1 MSFTLKQQIIFD
13 LDDTLVYCNKYFELI
28 LNQFADMLTDWIGSH
43 RITTGDIRSKQTEID
58 VAGVQKIG
66 FASHHFPESLIDTYR
81 YFCQEVER
89 EQNAAEED
97 LLMQL
102 GMSVYEQEIEPYPG
116 MVDTLNLLQNQ
127 GHELFLYTG
136 GEAVIQQRK
145 IEQMRLAD
153 YFDDRI
159 FIRQHKNIEALEEI
173 LESRYFTRG
182 QTWMIGNSLRTDIA
196 PAMSAGINSIYI
208 KHPDEWSFNIIELN
222 QEHNIPMY
230 TVASLVEVP
239 RIIHNQMTAIQQG
252 IASK

>member
-1 MSFTLKQQIIFD
+1 MSFTFKQQIIFD

-28 LNQFADMLTDWIGSH
+28 LTQFADMLTDWLGSD
-43 RITTGDIRSKQTEID
+43 RITTKDIRSKQTEID

-81 YFCQEVER
+81 YFCNELNLNKDTAKE
-89 EQNAAEED
+89 N
-97 LLMQL
+97 LLMKL

-116 MVDTLNLLQNQ
+116 MVETLNLLQHE

-136 GEAVIQQRK
+136 GETVIQQRK

-153 YFDDRI
+153 YFQDRI
-159 FIRQHKNIEALEEI
+159 FIRQHKNVEALEAI
-173 LESRYFTRG
+173 LTSRYFSRE

-196 PAMSAGINSIYI
+196 PALSAGINSIYI
-208 KHPDEWSFNIIELN
+208 KHPDEWTFNIIELHHELN
-222 QEHNIPMY
+222 QTMY

-239 RIIHNQMTAIQQG
+239 QVINHKLTTI
-252 IASK
+252 